1 MKHPA
6 TTALAA
12 LALAFL
18 ITAAPA
24 ADFVKTGPSPV
35 AARFHDREGR
45 EVKLDEVSGAPT
57 LLHFWAS
64 WCASCREEFPA
75 LDRLQRDLGKDG
87 LKVVTVSI
95 DRMGWPVI
103 DKTIE
108 KLQVRDALVFH
119 DRNREAAMAL
129 KIEVLPTTLLLDAG
143 GREVARLKGSGEW
156 DDAALRG
163 QIGTLTA
170 R

>member
-1 MKHPA
+1 MKA
-6 TTALAA
+6 V
-12 LALAFL
+12 LALCLALFAGSA
-18 ITAAPA
+18 TA
-24 ADFVKTGPSPV
+24 ADFVPGDPAP
-35 AARFHDREGR
+35 
-45 EVKLDEVSGAPT
+45 VSGRYFTRDGAEVTLKDVSGPIT

-75 LDRLQRDLGKDG
+75 LDRLQRDLGKEG

-108 KLQVRDALVFH
+108 KLQVRDALVLH
-119 DRNREAAMAL
+119 DRNRDSAQDL
-129 KIEVLPTTLLLDAG
+129 KIEALPTTLLIDSA
-143 GREVARLKGSGEW
+143 GREVARLKGSGDW
-156 DDAALRG
+156 DDAALR
-163 QIGTLTA
+163 QRLRTLTG